1 MRVVAPAIQSA
12 FRAAAR
18 PARLAAAASAAAVPP
33 APMAAAASPWGHPAL
48 AGPVSLLSAA
58 QAAAL
63 DVDLMGENLG
73 FSLDQLME
81 LAGLSVA
88 AAVHAEHPPPRRVIV
103 LAGPGNNGGDG
114 LVAARHLRHFG
125 YAVEVCSPRRPDREP
140 FRGLVAQLRAL
151 GVPLLDAEAVLAAP
165 LAERADVVLD
175 ALFGFSFSG
184 APRAPFDALIAAMA
198 PAAAPPPVVAVDVP
212 SGWAVDASA
221 SGALRPHTLVS
232 LTAPKLCAAGFEGAA
247 HFVGGR
253 FVPPAIVEKYA
264 LALPP
269 YPGAEQIVRLT
280 RIDS

>member
-1 MRVVAPAIQSA
+1 MPALKSA

-18 PARLAAAASAAAVPP
+18 PARLAAAASAAA
-33 APMAAAASPWGHPAL
+33 PMAAAAASPWGHPTL

-63 DVDLMGENLG
+63 DADLMGAELG

-88 AAVHAEHPPPRRVIV
+88 AAVHAAHPPPRRVLV
-103 LAGPGNNGGDG
+103 LVGPGNNGGDG

-125 YAVEVCSPRRPDREP
+125 YAVEVCNPRRPDREP
-140 FRGLVAQLRAL
+140 FRGLAAQLRAL
-151 GVPLLDAEAVLAAP
+151 GVPLLDADTVLAAP
-165 LAERADVVLD
+165 LAERADVVVD

-198 PAAAPPPVVAVDVP
+198 PAATPPPVVAVDVP
-212 SGWAVDASA
+212 SGWAVDAPA

-232 LTAPKLCAAGFEGAA
+232 LTAPKLCAAGFDGAA

-253 FVPPAIVEKYA
+253 FVPPAIIEKYA
-264 LALPP
+264 LVLPP
-269 YPGAEQIVRLT
+269 YPGAEQIARLT
-280 RIDS
+280 RIDC